1 MKAEEL
7 RARAIGRE
15 LLSASVD
22 DLAERRAVHEAR
34 MDAGALALRI
44 IEAELPK
51 EEHMGKPE
59 RISPTGLPFPQALQ
73 MATDLIARH
82 YISPDIR
89 QSPLIIAATLELS
102 YLLMAYGLAPAEP
115 ELDATESD
123 MAEKSRVAP
132 KLEPPR
138 NTDHHILVVDD
149 VADVLVVV
157 GAFLAREG
165 FAVQKAASGDEAL
178 RIIASDPR
186 IDVLVT
192 DFAMPGLSGSDLTEQ
207 ALKIRPNLRA
217 LVITGYPNA
226 DGLAELSPSIKLL
239 VKPFR
244 RDTLITEIKSLLDE
258 MPPVLR
264 ETAEPADQLEMAK
277 LGDQNEPR
285 RG

>member
-22 DLAERRAVHEAR
+22 ELAERRAVHEAR

-51 EEHMGKPE
+51 EEQMGKPE

-73 MATDLIARH
+73 MATDVIARH

-102 YLLMAYGLAPAEP
+102 YLLMAYGLVPAEP

-132 KLEPPR
+132 KLEPRR

-165 FAVQKAASGDEAL
+165 FAVQNAASGDEAL

-226 DGLAELSPSIKLL
+226 DGLAELPSSIKVL

-244 RDTLITEIKSLLDE
+244 RDTLITEIKALLDE
-258 MPPVLR
+258 MPR
-264 ETAEPADQLEMAK
+264 ETAEPADQVEMAQ